1 MRPTPQYL
9 AQNVFTPKSPAS
21 VIARADEMPKSDDF
35 GDFDD
40 EALVEAA
47 TQLEN
52 SQGDSDISPRPTKR
66 RRINRRLSDEVD
78 EDESDDSPAASR
90 LRVVVRNSDDEDDL
104 NPAPHSARTSIVR
117 RPFPPPD
124 IVKKPPKH
132 KIHIPANVE
141 IFKDAYLTQAPPA
154 SSNPWSIRGPMWR
167 KRPQHEQAVVPVKA
181 EPEPHPRRLVVEET
195 VLEDD
200 PIDGEA
206 VLQQR
211 ASHAFFQKPRSPE
224 KPTVQ
229 RPSGP
234 APVQRPTSNNNNT
247 NGIPPSRPEIVQS
260 VQSPQTQFDINQEL
274 ADLPSD
280 AFASSSSSPQILGD
294 DPINISSQPSVSPV
308 RRTNLVGPQTGL
320 RQTTL
325 FGGTVQQLGPQS
337 QATKR
342 HNFPL
347 VTKDQPPTHHKLND
361 EALATWV
368 YPTNLGTTR
377 DYQFNIVARGL
388 FNNLLVAL
396 PTGLGKTFIAA
407 TIMLNWFRWTKDA
420 QIVFVAPTK
429 PLVSQQVEACF
440 QIVGIPR
447 SETVMLTG
455 TISPGLRAEE
465 WSSKRVF
472 FMTPQTIVN
481 DLKTGICDPK
491 RIALLVVD
499 EAHRATGG
507 YAYVEVVKFI
517 KRFNQSFR
525 VLALTATPGSAVESV
540 QEVIDGLD
548 IARVEIRTESSLDIR
563 QYVHS
568 RKTETVLFDYSAEQ
582 EMCMDLFSKALQSS
596 VNRLRQHNAYWS
608 ADPMSLTAYGLTQA
622 RQRWMASDAGRN
634 AHWGVKGPVNLL
646 FTMLASLAH
655 SIELLKYHGIAPFYH
670 GVLAFRNGVDEGG
683 GKSKQRQAINQ
694 DENFEKLMVRL
705 RGWINDPDFIGHPKL
720 EYLQSVVLNH
730 FMDAGEGR
738 AADGAPP
745 SSTRI
750 MIFAHYRDSAE
761 EIVRVLKRNEP
772 MIRPHVFVG
781 QASSKGSEGMDQ
793 KRQLDVIQ
801 KFKAGVY
808 NTLVATSIGEEGLD
822 IGEIDLIICY
832 DSSASPIRMLQRMGR
847 TGRKRAGNIVLLLM
861 KGKEEKSFESARDN
875 YEKIQSMI
883 ASGTRF
889 NFHDDRSPRIV
900 PKDIQP
906 VVDKR
911 VVEIPP
917 ENTQADMP
925 EPKRRGRAP
934 KRPPKKFHMPDG
946 VRTGFVKA
954 SRIDDGASDEGPT
967 RVKRSKKQ
975 LLIAPPVV
983 EKEPL
988 PSLEEVLLNKVQE
1001 RELERKYQHVYDGDG
1016 AQTVTGPRL
1025 GAFPLQL
1032 QKLGQTK
1039 YVKHGRT
1046 TTQTAK
1052 MLGRVHRMDEASVD
1066 ILSQA
1071 LHMSDVE
1078 PDRSPEHAS
1087 NHDEEAEQATPS
1099 SVRRPGMKSG
1109 DFAAAME
1116 APTSSAPKT
1125 PACMQLPTQGIDLGN
1140 DTSGNDQEESTD
1152 SELDNFVVDD
1162 AASIAPFT
1170 SSIPASAAITQKFY
1184 VSQEP
1189 RQSSVSEDDLPEITT
1204 LVQTRN
1210 TDPEFRQTNRKV
1222 LDRVEIL
1229 SSSPVVRRTMKKR
1242 RVVEESDSE

>member
-1 MRPTPQYL
+1 
-9 AQNVFTPKSPAS
+9 
-21 VIARADEMPKSDDF
+21 
-35 GDFDD
+35 
-40 EALVEAA
+40 
-47 TQLEN
+47 
-52 SQGDSDISPRPTKR
+52 
-66 RRINRRLSDEVD
+66 
-78 EDESDDSPAASR
+78 
-90 LRVVVRNSDDEDDL
+90 
-104 NPAPHSARTSIVR
+104 
-117 RPFPPPD
+117 
-124 IVKKPPKH
+124 
-132 KIHIPANVE
+132 
-141 IFKDAYLTQAPPA
+141 
-154 SSNPWSIRGPMWR
+154 
-167 KRPQHEQAVVPVKA
+167 
-181 EPEPHPRRLVVEET
+181 
-195 VLEDD
+195 
-200 PIDGEA
+200 
-206 VLQQR
+206 
-211 ASHAFFQKPRSPE
+211 
-224 KPTVQ
+224 
-229 RPSGP
+229 
-234 APVQRPTSNNNNT
+234 
-247 NGIPPSRPEIVQS
+247 
-260 VQSPQTQFDINQEL
+260 
-274 ADLPSD
+274 
-280 AFASSSSSPQILGD
+280 
-294 DPINISSQPSVSPV
+294 
-308 RRTNLVGPQTGL
+308 
-320 RQTTL
+320 
-325 FGGTVQQLGPQS
+325 
-337 QATKR
+337 
-342 HNFPL
+342 
-347 VTKDQPPTHHKLND
+347 
-361 EALATWV
+361 
-368 YPTNLGTTR
+368 
-377 DYQFNIVARGL
+377 
-388 FNNLLVAL
+388 
-396 PTGLGKTFIAA
+396 
-407 TIMLNWFRWTKDA
+407 TI
-420 QIVFVAPTK
+420 I
-429 PLVSQQVEACF
+429 
-440 QIVGIPR
+440 
-447 SETVMLTG
+447 
-455 TISPGLRAEE
+455 
-465 WSSKRVF
+465 
-472 FMTPQTIVN
+472 N

-491 RIALLVVD
+491 RIVLLVVD
-499 EAHRATGG
+499 EAHRATGS

-525 VLALTATPGSAVESV
+525 ILALTATPGSAVESV

-568 RKTETVLFDYSAEQ
+568 RKIETVLFDYSMEQ

-670 GVLAFRNGVDEGG
+670 GLLAFRNGVDEGG
-683 GKSKQRQAINQ
+683 GKSKQRQAVNQ

-720 EYLQSVVLNH
+720 EYLRSVVLNH

-793 KRQLDVIQ
+793 KRQLEVIQ

-875 YEKIQSMI
+875 YEKMQAMI

-900 PKDIQP
+900 PKEIQP

-911 VVEIPP
+911 EVKIPL
-917 ENTQADMP
+917 ENTQANMP

-946 VRTGFVKA
+946 VRTGFVRA
-954 SRIDDGASDEGPT
+954 SRIDDEDDGASDDGPT

-975 LLIAPPVV
+975 LLIAPPIV

-988 PSLEEVLLNKVQE
+988 PSLEEVLLNKLQE

-1032 QKLGQTK
+1032 QKLGQTR

-1052 MLGRVHRMDEASVD
+1052 MLARVHRMDKASAD
-1066 ILSQA
+1066 RLGQT

-1078 PDRSPEHAS
+1078 TDQSPEHAS
-1087 NHDEEAEQATPS
+1087 DYGEELEQATPS
-1099 SVRRPGMKSG
+1099 SVRRPRRKRS

-1116 APTSSAPKT
+1116 APTSSAPKI
-1125 PACMQLPTQGIDLGN
+1125 PACMQLPTQGIDLGS
-1140 DTSGNDQEESTD
+1140 DASGNDQEESAD
-1152 SELDNFVVDD
+1152 SELDDFVVDD
-1162 AASIAPFT
+1162 AAPVVPLT
-1170 SSIPASAAITQKFY
+1170 SSISASAPITQKFY
-1184 VSQEP
+1184 VSQER

-1210 TDPEFRQTNRKV
+1210 VDPEFGQTNRKV

-1229 SSSPVVRRTMKKR
+1229 SSPPVVRQTMKKR